1 VMEHDRETPKAIQ
14 QQLHARVSKVLA
26 ETGLQL
32 VVREGELQKL
42 KNLQQ
47 SQLQPQYSDP
57 SPSIGRLTGASVIV
71 MIRPTLVGRDAY
83 QVYEEIVSVETGQIL
98 AAGTIE
104 DQAKNADRL
113 IQSTAQVIVDLL
125 QAQAGNRREGWMIR
139 P

>member
-1 VMEHDRETPKAIQ
+1 
-14 QQLHARVSKVLA
+14 
-26 ETGLQL
+26 
-32 VVREGELQKL
+32 
-42 KNLQQ
+42 
-47 SQLQPQYSDP
+47 LQPQYSDP

>member
-1 VMEHDRETPKAIQ
+1 M
-14 QQLHARVSKVLA
+14 
-26 ETGLQL
+26 
-32 VVREGELQKL
+32 
-42 KNLQQ
+42 
-47 SQLQPQYSDP
+47 
-57 SPSIGRLTGASVIV
+57 IV

-83 QVYEEIVSVETGQIL
+83 QVYEEIVSVQTGQIL

>member
-1 VMEHDRETPKAIQ
+1 
-14 QQLHARVSKVLA
+14 
-26 ETGLQL
+26 
-32 VVREGELQKL
+32 
-42 KNLQQ
+42 
-47 SQLQPQYSDP
+47 
-57 SPSIGRLTGASVIV
+57 

>member
-1 VMEHDRETPKAIQ
+1 M
-14 QQLHARVSKVLA
+14 
-26 ETGLQL
+26 
-32 VVREGELQKL
+32 
-42 KNLQQ
+42 
-47 SQLQPQYSDP
+47 
-57 SPSIGRLTGASVIV
+57 IV

-125 QAQAGNRREGWMIR
+125 QSQAGNRREGWMIQ